1 MCNILHCMTLRQ
13 RLPFSVLGDEM
24 RKARLA
30 AGLTQEKLAAKAN
43 VSREY
48 INYVERGKSQPTVAM
63 FIRLCKAMNVHPPDL
78 LRKIMRSSAT

>member
-1 MCNILHCMTLRQ
+1 MYYSTLIA
-13 RLPFSVLGDEM
+13 LLSTATVFGVLAREL

-48 INYVERGKSQPTVAM
+48 VNYIERGKRQPTVGM
-63 FIRLCKAMNVHPPDL
+63 FVRLCKAMGLHPPDVL
-78 LRKIMRSSAT
+78 ESILRSKQ